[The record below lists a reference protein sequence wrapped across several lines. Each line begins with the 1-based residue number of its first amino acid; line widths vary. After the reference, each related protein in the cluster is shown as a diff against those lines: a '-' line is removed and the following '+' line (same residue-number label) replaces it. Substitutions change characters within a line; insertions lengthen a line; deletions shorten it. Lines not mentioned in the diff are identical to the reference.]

1 MVARSAAT
9 RGLVA
14 LAATA
19 IGFAAR
25 PARADDF
32 LHRLVA
38 DARARVDAEAAA
50 HAPRPVP
57 PVPVAVKWRPAK
69 LTSIDLGAPLV
80 ALTAADLDGDGKAE
94 LYAVTTHDVIAIGW
108 RGKRLDELARV
119 PFAGDVAVPVP
130 RDPVGTAVADGRAL
144 VASTSGFARALRVTW
159 QGKQLVGAPGEA
171 DFELCPGEH
180 AKLVP
185 GRDVLEGNRYA
196 VVCRDLVDA
205 TGAPLHVRGELAAT
219 GRLAVDAGT
228 AHFEVPEVGVAFELA
243 DLDHDGTPEVIYAGA
258 GAPGDPD
265 SVKVVSLGGDPR
277 KPRWKKPFTA
287 GGVAGIAVGDLDGDK
302 APEVI
307 AAVRLVGATRVDL
320 WRLE

>member
-1 MVARSAAT
+1 MRS
-9 RGLVA
+9 LVA
-14 LAATA
+14 LAVVAAAT
-19 IGFAAR
+19 

-32 LHRLVA
+32 LHRLVTE
-38 DARARVDAEAAA
+38 ARARVDAQAAA

-57 PVPVAVKWRPAK
+57 PVPIAVKWRPVK
-69 LTSIDLGAPLV
+69 LASIDLGAPLV

-94 LYAVTTHDVIAIGW
+94 LYAVTTHEVIAIGF
-108 RGKRLDELARV
+108 RGRRLEELGRV
-119 PFAGDVAVPVP
+119 PFVGDAAVPVP

-144 VASTSGFARALRVTW
+144 VASSSGFARALRVTW

-171 DFELCPGEH
+171 DVELCPGEH
-180 AKLVP
+180 THLVP
-185 GRDVLEGNRYA
+185 GRDVFEGNRYG

-219 GRLAVDAGT
+219 GRLAIDAGT
-228 AHFEVPEVGVAFELA
+228 AHVELPEVGVAFELT
-243 DLDHDGTPEVIYAGA
+243 DLDRDGTPDVIYAGA

-265 SVKVVSLGGDPR
+265 VVKVVSLGGDPK
-277 KPRWKKPFTA
+277 KPRWKKAFTA

-302 APEVI
+302 LAEVV